1 MLYIPVLL
9 LLLNKLSFIHS
20 FMRPR
25 LAACRVL
32 KSKEASGVTCDF
44 LKQTVNM
51 FINYIKTLLKLLYGQ
66 RVS

>member
-1 MLYIPVLL
+1 
-9 LLLNKLSFIHS
+9 
-20 FMRPR
+20 MRPR

-32 KSKEASGVTCDF
+32 KSKEAWGVTCDF
-44 LKQTVNM
+44 FKQTVNM